1 MRMHPATADIPIIA
15 CTAAVREVRESEA
28 YLMDQGIEVVLKPFT
43 IAQLELAV
51 RNALQVFADGV
62 QTDADRADLKPLS

>member
-1 MRMHPATADIPIIA
+1 
-15 CTAAVREVRESEA
+15 
-28 YLMDQGIEVVLKPFT
+28 MDQGIEVVLKPFT